1 MTKIIVDGFGSD
13 HPDAVIRGVAKA
25 IRAESEA
32 YILLSGQRAYI
43 EDVLSD
49 EEFDRSRLEIL
60 DAEEVITNND
70 HPSRAIVKKKNSSLV
85 VAYQRLKEDEECK
98 ALISAGNTGAVI
110 AGGVLVLGRAEGVER
125 PTLTTLLPTA
135 NGGVS
140 CMADCGANVD
150 CKPHQLLSFARLAS
164 EYMRRAYRID
174 NPKVGLLS
182 VGTEDEKGNA
192 LTKETFGLLK
202 ESGLNFVGNIEAKT
216 LLSGEC
222 DVIVTDGFA
231 GNVALKTIEG
241 VSSTAIKAFM
251 GLLKKNAPKD
261 VDFAFIMRS
270 LGEFMSI
277 YDFNSLGG
285 AVLLGV
291 QKPVVK
297 THGSSNEDTIVGAVR
312 QALAA
317 AQ

>member
-1 MTKIIVDGFGSD
+1 M
-13 HPDAVIRGVAKA
+13 
-25 IRAESEA
+25 
-32 YILLSGQRAYI
+32 LSGRRAYI
-43 EDVLSD
+43 EDVLSG
-49 EEFDRSRLEIL
+49 EEFDCSRLEIL

-85 VAYQRLKEDEECK
+85 LAYQRLKEDETCK

-125 PTLTTLLPTA
+125 PTLTTLLPAA
-135 NGGVS
+135 NGKVS
-140 CMADCGANVD
+140 CMSDCGANVD
-150 CKPHQLLSFARLAS
+150 CKPQQLLSFARLAS
-164 EYMRRAYRID
+164 EYMRRAYKID
-174 NPKVGLLS
+174 DPKVGLLS
-182 VGTEDEKGNA
+182 IGTEDEKGNA

-202 ESGLNFVGNIEAKT
+202 ESELNFVGNMEAKT
-216 LLSGEC
+216 LLSGDC

-231 GNVALKTIEG
+231 GNIALKTIEG
-241 VSSTAIKAFM
+241 VSSTAIKACM

-261 VDFAFIMRS
+261 TDFTFIMRA
-270 LGEFMSI
+270 LNEFMGV

-291 QKPVVK
+291 KKLVVK

-312 QALAA
+312 QALSAIK
-317 AQ
+317 